1 MTNFNKEITLCKIMI
16 KHYQIRNLYPLVG
29 TIISIVLFVIYWNNG
44 FNKFLAIIITFFGLM
59 IWWTASIT
67 LGKSFSITPKAS
79 ELIQTGIY
87 SKIRHPIYV
96 GFSITGIGLAILTH
110 SNLLI
115 LLSILAVLSSFIR
128 ANLEEKKLVEK
139 FGEKYLNYKKST
151 WF

>member
-1 MTNFNKEITLCKIMI
+1 MI